1 MSKNKKR
8 TSLFISFGNY
18 RWAHFLVVGCFI
30 VLGLLVAILPSVLSK
45 KALIGS
51 IIVGV
56 ISIGIGLFC
65 IIDYAIVTRNKKHEE
80 ERINKV
86 EENK

>member
-18 RWAHFLVVGCFI
+18 KWVHFLVVSCFI
-30 VLGLLVAILPSVLSK
+30 VLGLLVAILPCVLSK

-65 IIDYAIVTRNKKHEE
+65 IIDYAIVTKNKKLEE

>member
-1 MSKNKKR
+1 M
-8 TSLFISFGNY
+8 
-18 RWAHFLVVGCFI
+18 HFLVVSCFI
-30 VLGLLVAILPSVLSK
+30 VLGLLVAILPCVLSK

>member
-18 RWAHFLVVGCFI
+18 KWVHFLVVSCFI
-30 VLGLLVAILPSVLSK
+30 VLGLLVAILPCVLSK